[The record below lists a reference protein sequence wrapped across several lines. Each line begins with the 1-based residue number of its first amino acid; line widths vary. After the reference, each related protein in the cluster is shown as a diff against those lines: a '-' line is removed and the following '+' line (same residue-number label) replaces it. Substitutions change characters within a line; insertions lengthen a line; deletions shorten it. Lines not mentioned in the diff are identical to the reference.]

1 MSTTSKTRVCV
12 MSETEELQQFLH
24 VPQINLNGTS
34 AESLQEEC
42 RDAARAI
49 RDALKAL
56 NAMTVN
62 GRDWQFDGGP
72 EEYRLA
78 RAEHDERRR
87 KLTQVGEEILA
98 IYNAIND
105 Q

>member
-1 MSTTSKTRVCV
+1 MTSRIKVFIQGSDPEVTH
-12 MSETEELQQFLH
+12 LH
-24 VPQINLNGTS
+24 VPQININGTS
-34 AESLQEEC
+34 AESLLEEC
-42 RDAARAI
+42 RVAARAI

-72 EEYRLA
+72 NEYRLA
-78 RAEHDERRR
+78 RAEHDERLR
-87 KLTQVGEEILA
+87 KFNQVREEILT
-98 IYNAIND
+98 IHNAIDD